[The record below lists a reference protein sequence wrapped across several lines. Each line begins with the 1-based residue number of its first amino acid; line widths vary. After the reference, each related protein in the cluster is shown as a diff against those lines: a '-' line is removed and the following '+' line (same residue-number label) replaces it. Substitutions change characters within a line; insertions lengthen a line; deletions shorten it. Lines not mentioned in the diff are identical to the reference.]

1 MSVNF
6 GDFVVD
12 LDQRR
17 LFEGGREVRLTTK
30 AFELLR
36 ILLENRPK
44 ALSKD
49 ELFAQLWPDTFVTE
63 NNLAT
68 LVGDLRRVLSDNPHH
83 PRFIRTVYGYGY
95 AFPCEATESGQ
106 SPPVADSAQ
115 SGWKLLYEHREIP
128 LHSGGN
134 ILGRCGSGVVL
145 LNSPTVSRHHA
156 KISIAGDGATV
167 EDLGSKNGT
176 WLRQVRVT
184 TAVPVQDG
192 DRLRFGSVLVIL
204 RSTSDAPSTETIRSS
219 GV

>member
-1 MSVNF
+1 MNF

-17 LFEGGREVRLTTK
+17 LLQGGREVRLTTK
-30 AFELLR
+30 AFDLLR

-106 SPPVADSAQ
+106 SDAVPDTVHA
-115 SGWKLLYEHREIP
+115 GWKLLYEHREIP
-128 LHSGGN
+128 LHPGGN
-134 ILGRCGSGVVL
+134 ILGRSGPGVVL

-156 KISIAGDGATV
+156 RLSIAGDGVTV

-176 WLRQVRVT
+176 WLRQTRVT

-192 DRLRFGSVLVIL
+192 DRLRLGSVLVIV
-204 RSTSDAPSTETIRSS
+204 RFTSDAPSTETIQFSS
-219 GV
+219 V